1 LRCWLTAHAEKR
13 ASDVELERCI
23 ALGANDLA
31 IWEMGVRCCPQRM
44 AGLFA
49 DIERIAPQHVREA
62 AFTVLPL
69 TWEELDWQFPRYRGT
84 GELPGDP
91 SSPLI

>member
-31 IWEMGVRCCPQRM
+31 IWEMGVRCCP
-44 AGLFA
+44 
-49 DIERIAPQHVREA
+49 ERIAPQHVREA